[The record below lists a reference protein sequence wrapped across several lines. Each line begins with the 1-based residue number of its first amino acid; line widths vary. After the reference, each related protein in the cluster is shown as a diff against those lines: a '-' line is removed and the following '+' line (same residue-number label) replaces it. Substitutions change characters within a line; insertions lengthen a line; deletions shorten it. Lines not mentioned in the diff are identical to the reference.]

1 MAKPKL
7 AVEARHP
14 RKQEQPNLSLENR
27 LRLAHGAAWELEV
40 LAVRIRA
47 EENADFEQDVALN
60 AFADRLDVIA
70 SALMEV
76 ANPEE
81 DQHHDAAELQRI
93 LRFAPTAD

>member
-1 MAKPKL
+1 MAKPD
-7 AVEARHP
+7 HSTP
-14 RKQEQPNLSLENR
+14 RKRAVPNLSLENR
-27 LRLAHGAAWELEV
+27 LRLAHGAAWELEA

-47 EENADFEQDVALN
+47 EKNADFEEDVVLN

-81 DQHHDAAELQRI
+81 DQQHDAAKLERI
-93 LRFAPTAD
+93 LRFAPPPD